1 MSQSEGEINWKSDAN
16 VLDLTEWHQLYT
28 LSAPYLELIEEFT
41 LQESIDFHFSL
52 KPKLKNSSIEKALKG
67 FWPRPSLSKQI
78 ANFSSGMKPKA

>member
-1 MSQSEGEINWKSDAN
+1 MEAEKSTLLKLVCGYVSQSEGEINWKSDAN

-52 KPKLKNSSIEKALKG
+52 KTKIKK
-67 FWPRPSLSKQI
+67 
-78 ANFSSGMKPKA
+78 